1 MSCNKQFVIVAGY
14 GWSGSSVI
22 SDLLKEFDNC
32 YEMGDE
38 FRLLKDPYGVLDLKY
53 NLVDNWELL
62 NSDNAIKDFVWFVDH
77 LNYKREKHALKDG
90 LGYSK
95 LLGSS
100 FMTATHNFLEEII
113 DYRYKGKWFFTD
125 WKKSKIEYFIQRLKK
140 KLGIKKDEYMY
151 FAKPTPEKFNMAV
164 NKYLN
169 EAFGNVKQDF
179 IVLDQGLSPNN
190 FFFVNCLDN
199 AKMIIVDRDP
209 RDIYADLIK
218 DKVFLGEERDVY
230 KFISLFKILRENKN
244 EIKEAENV
252 LTVQFEKIVKSY
264 EAEVLRVLEFLN
276 VNINE
281 HRNKKVYF
289 DPNRSCKNIGIYKI
303 YLTKEEIEEIETQLS
318 EYIIES

>member
-1 MSCNKQFVIVAGY
+1 
-14 GWSGSSVI
+14 
-22 SDLLKEFDNC
+22 
-32 YEMGDE
+32 
-38 FRLLKDPYGVLDLKY
+38 
-53 NLVDNWELL
+53 
-62 NSDNAIKDFVWFVDH
+62 
-77 LNYKREKHALKDG
+77 
-90 LGYSK
+90 
-95 LLGSS
+95 
-100 FMTATHNFLEEII
+100 
-113 DYRYKGKWFFTD
+113 
-125 WKKSKIEYFIQRLKK
+125 
-140 KLGIKKDEYMY
+140 
-151 FAKPTPEKFNMAV
+151 
-164 NKYLN
+164 
-169 EAFGNVKQDF
+169 
-179 IVLDQGLSPNN
+179 
-190 FFFVNCLDN
+190 
-199 AKMIIVDRDP
+199 MIIVDRDP